1 MTINDALLSVYPD
14 QIVSEPVQLGSK
26 LYLTMDN
33 NAMARDET
41 GYWVARDNGT
51 LIFKFDTKGVVHV
64 YKDVTL
70 TPHEKRIIGK
80 IISTWRGSMRPDWQI
95 FESMRA
101 HPMCIESDTTL
112 VPVVHATL

>member
-1 MTINDALLSVYPD
+1 MTISDALLSVYPNN
-14 QIVSEPVQLGSK
+14 IVSESVQLGSK

-51 LIFKFDTKGVVHV
+51 LIFKFDTKGVVYV

-70 TPHEKRIIGK
+70 TPYEKRIIGR
-80 IISTWRGSMRPDWQI
+80 IIGMWRGAYRPDWQT
-95 FESMRA
+95 FESMRHRSTA
-101 HPMCIESDTTL
+101 HATL